1 METKAN
7 PARSEAKRKELP
19 MIRESLQ
26 RQGRSLM
33 QVQSCEFNGYDADQ
47 LMNETKKLRE
57 LITKRGTLE
66 ILIPL
71 CCTTDPVRYIKF
83 RNSLKGFSSKT
94 LAIRLKQLQ
103 RNEILERRAY
113 KEIPPRVEYR
123 LTNKGQELAESVVEL
138 LQWMRKW
145 SSSSSKNRTT
155 TAQN

>member
-7 PARSEAKRKELP
+7 AAKSIVNRRELP
-19 MIRESLQ
+19 VIQNQLQ
-26 RQGRSLM
+26 RHGKNLKQN
-33 QVQSCEFNGYDADQ
+33 SCGFDGYDAEL

-71 CCTTDPVRYIKF
+71 CCTTNPVRYIKF

-94 LAIRLKQLQ
+94 LAIRLKQLE

-123 LTNKGQELAESVVEL
+123 LTNKGQELVESVVDL

-145 SSSSSKNRTT
+145 SRSNSKKVGP
-155 TAQN
+155 

>member
-7 PARSEAKRKELP
+7 TAKSVASRRELP
-19 MIRESLQ
+19 VIQNQLQ
-26 RQGRSLM
+26 RQGKNLK
-33 QVQSCEFNGYDADQ
+33 QDSCGFDGYDAEL

-71 CCTTDPVRYIKF
+71 CCTTNPVRYIKF

-94 LAIRLKQLQ
+94 LAIRLKQLES
-103 RNEILERRAY
+103 NEILERRAY

-123 LTNKGQELAESVVEL
+123 LTNKGQELVESVVDL

-145 SSSSSKNRTT
+145 SRSNSKK
-155 TAQN
+155 

>member
-7 PARSEAKRKELP
+7 TAKSVASRRELP
-19 MIRESLQ
+19 VIQNQLQ
-26 RQGRSLM
+26 RQGKNLK
-33 QVQSCEFNGYDADQ
+33 QDSCGFDGYDAEL

-71 CCTTDPVRYIKF
+71 CCTTNPVRYIKF

-94 LAIRLKQLQ
+94 LAIRLKQLES
-103 RNEILERRAY
+103 NEILERRAY

-123 LTNKGQELAESVVEL
+123 LTNKGQELVESVVDL

-145 SSSSSKNRTT
+145 SRSNSKKVGL
-155 TAQN
+155 

>member
-1 METKAN
+1 
-7 PARSEAKRKELP
+7 
-19 MIRESLQ
+19 
-26 RQGRSLM
+26 
-33 QVQSCEFNGYDADQ
+33 
-47 LMNETKKLRE
+47 MNETKKLRE

-94 LAIRLKQLQ
+94 LAIRLKQLE

-123 LTNKGQELAESVVEL
+123 LTKKGQELAESVIDL

-145 SSSSSKNRTT
+145 SQSGSKSRAGPSEN
-155 TAQN
+155 

>member
-7 PARSEAKRKELP
+7 PARSAKRRELP
-19 MIRESLQ
+19 IIQDSLQ
-26 RQGRSLM
+26 RQGKSLM
-33 QVQSCEFNGYDADQ
+33 QVQSCEFDGYDADL

-94 LAIRLKQLQ
+94 LALRLKQLE

-123 LTNKGQELAESVVEL
+123 LTNKGQELAESVVDL

-145 SSSSSKNRTT
+145 SRPSSKNR
-155 TAQN
+155 NYDS

>member
-1 METKAN
+1 MDTKAN
-7 PARSEAKRKELP
+7 AAKSVTNRRELP
-19 MIRESLQ
+19 VIQNSLQ
-26 RQGRSLM
+26 RKEKNLRQD
-33 QVQSCEFNGYDADQ
+33 SCRFDGYNVD
-47 LMNETKKLRE
+47 LIMNETKKLRE
-57 LITKRGTLE
+57 LTTKRGTLE

-94 LAIRLKQLQ
+94 LAIRLKELE

-123 LTNKGQELAESVVEL
+123 LTNKGQELAESVVDL

-145 SSSSSKNRTT
+145 SRSSSKSRATT
-155 TAQN
+155 SEN

>member
-7 PARSEAKRKELP
+7 PTRSAPKRRELP
-19 MIRESLQ
+19 VIQDSLQ
-26 RQGRSLM
+26 RQGKTLVQVRS
-33 QVQSCEFNGYDADQ
+33 CGFDGYDADL

-83 RNSLKGFSSKT
+83 RNSLKGFNSKT
-94 LAIRLKQLQ
+94 LASRLKQLE

-123 LTNKGQELAESVVEL
+123 LTNKGQELAESVVDL

-145 SSSSSKNRTT
+145 SRSSSKNRSHDS
-155 TAQN
+155 

>member
-7 PARSEAKRKELP
+7 TAKSVASRRELP
-19 MIRESLQ
+19 VIQNQLQ
-26 RQGRSLM
+26 RQGRNLK
-33 QVQSCEFNGYDADQ
+33 QDSCGFDGYDVEL

-71 CCTTDPVRYIKF
+71 CCTTNPVRYIKF

-94 LAIRLKQLQ
+94 LAIRLKQLES
-103 RNEILERRAY
+103 NEILERRAY

-123 LTNKGQELAESVVEL
+123 LTNKGQELVESVVDL

-145 SSSSSKNRTT
+145 SRSNSKKVGL
-155 TAQN
+155 

>member
-1 METKAN
+1 MGTM
-7 PARSEAKRKELP
+7 L
-19 MIRESLQ
+19 L
-26 RQGRSLM
+26 
-33 QVQSCEFNGYDADQ
+33 

-71 CCTTDPVRYIKF
+71 CCTTNPVRYIKF

-94 LAIRLKQLQ
+94 LAIRLKQLE

-123 LTNKGQELAESVVEL
+123 LTNKGQELVESVVDL

-145 SSSSSKNRTT
+145 SRSNSKKVGL
-155 TAQN
+155 